1 MIVLDTNVVSA
12 MMRRDV
18 DAKIRDW
25 LDSRPPESIWVTTI
39 TIFEVR
45 FGIEVLSKGR
55 RRQQLEND
63 FAQTIAEDFEGRIL
77 DLDHVAAETAAS
89 LCAQRRLRGRPIEM
103 RDTFIAGIVV
113 SRRAELATRNLR
125 HFDDLEIAVVDP
137 WAA

>member
-18 DAKIRDW
+18 DTKIRDW
-25 LDSRPPESIWVTTI
+25 LDSLPPESIWVTTI

-55 RRQQLEND
+55 RRQQLEDD
-63 FAQTIAEDFEGRIL
+63 FVQTIAEDFQGRVL
-77 DLDHVAAETAAS
+77 DLDQAAAQTAAS

-103 RDTFIAGIVV
+103 RDTLIAGIVL
-113 SRRAELATRNLR
+113 SRRAELATRNAR
-125 HFDDLEIAVVDP
+125 HFCDLEISVVDP

>member
-18 DAKIRDW
+18 DTEIRDW
-25 LDSRPPESIWVTTI
+25 LDSLPPESIWLTTI

-45 FGIEVLSKGR
+45 FGIEALAKGR
-55 RRQQLEND
+55 RRQQLQDD
-63 FAQTIAEDFEGRIL
+63 FVQTIAEDFEGRVL
-77 DLDHVAAETAAS
+77 DLDRAAAETAAS

-103 RDTFIAGIVV
+103 RDTLIAGIVL
-113 SRRAELATRNLR
+113 SRRAEFATRNLR

>member
-18 DAKIRDW
+18 DTKIRDW
-25 LDSRPPESIWVTTI
+25 LDSLPPESIWVTTI

-55 RRQQLEND
+55 RRQQLEDD
-63 FAQTIAEDFEGRIL
+63 FVQTIAEDFQGRVL
-77 DLDHVAAETAAS
+77 DLDQAAAQTAAS

-103 RDTFIAGIVV
+103 RDTLIAGIVL
-113 SRRAELATRNLR
+113 SRRAELATRNVR
-125 HFDDLEIAVVDP
+125 HFCDLEISVVDP